1 MICSACGLNA
11 RNRKGIM
18 GLLQAGLA
26 LLHQRL
32 ARPMDIGGFLWLIID
47 VSFVA
52 ALAAGM
58 IYGIHEWRRR
68 RRSRVTEEVEKQAV
82 DRAYRD

>member
-1 MICSACGLNA
+1 
-11 RNRKGIM
+11 
-18 GLLQAGLA
+18 
-26 LLHQRL
+26 
-32 ARPMDIGGFLWLIID
+32 MDIGGFLWLIID

>member
-1 MICSACGLNA
+1 MICSGCDLNA
-11 RNRKGIM
+11 RNRKGVG
-18 GLLQAGLA
+18 GLLQAGLIA
-26 LLHQRL
+26 STL
-32 ARPMDIGGFLWLIID
+32 ARLMDIGGFLWLIID